1 MLYLHA
7 NLVKMLKLIV
17 SCLVLIAISFVFLC
31 VNLLFRKNGRFPN
44 IHVSQNKE
52 MRKRGIGCVQSQDAA
67 MRRVNP
73 NAVNERSER
82 KF

>member
-1 MLYLHA
+1 
-7 NLVKMLKLIV
+7 
-17 SCLVLIAISFVFLC
+17 
-31 VNLLFRKNGRFPN
+31 
-44 IHVSQNKE
+44 

-73 NAVNERSER
+73 NAVNERSKR